1 MISSA
6 RMSALYPRG
15 KKLAL
20 CLYAPSRGFF
30 SFLPSPFLLL
40 ARGLL
45 TYLPFPL
52 GLAAQR
58 IIPFSELALNAKLA
72 FSILHKVHGTMAT
85 CLGEET
91 QLPQLLLA
99 PQGHGPRGWA
109 EVCVWSGPASHH

>member
-20 CLYAPSRGFF
+20 CLYPPSWGFF

-45 TYLPFPL
+45 TYHPFPL
-52 GLAAQR
+52 GLAAQGLSLFR
-58 IIPFSELALNAKLA
+58 AGPQCQI
-72 FSILHKVHGTMAT
+72 SI
-85 CLGEET
+85 
-91 QLPQLLLA
+91 
-99 PQGHGPRGWA
+99 
-109 EVCVWSGPASHH
+109 